1 MSSATATTTSTG
13 WPTCHATEQ
22 DAFLAAHPD
31 LYERSHGAV
40 RVRIRDG
47 LLQIGSLGCVGFRER
62 RAAGLGV
69 DEADGVAM
77 AGRRTEPMDPA
88 ASTARGLG
96 EPGRKTGACRWPAER
111 PDGPARQ
118 TERLARSRLGAA
130 IVHYLPSLGVMI
142 GIIVLWEAAVVLLG
156 VKEYIL
162 PTPSAAFGKLF
173 DANYQWTSNFLA
185 TLWAVLGAFA
195 LSAVLGIL
203 LAVVIV
209 WNDLLLRTVMPV
221 LVLFNTLP
229 KIALAPLFVVWLGY
243 GIWPNIVIG
252 TTIAFFPMVVNT
264 AVGLASAEP
273 EMLDLVRTLRA
284 NRWQVLRKIR
294 FPNAIPYIFT
304 GLKLNATMSVIGA
317 LVGEFVA
324 SERGLGSLI
333 ITGGV
338 TLETAGIFASLILI
352 SAMGLALY
360 GIVVAVENVV
370 APWGKRT

>member
-1 MSSATATTTSTG
+1 
-13 WPTCHATEQ
+13 
-22 DAFLAAHPD
+22 
-31 LYERSHGAV
+31 V
-40 RVRIRDG
+40 I
-47 LLQIGSLGCVGFRER
+47 
-62 RAAGLGV
+62 AAGARS
-69 DEADGVAM
+69 D
-77 AGRRTEPMDPA
+77 DP
-88 ASTARGLG
+88 
-96 EPGRKTGACRWPAER
+96 GAWR
-111 PDGPARQ
+111 
-118 TERLARSRLGAA
+118 RLAGAA
-130 IVHYLPSLGVMI
+130 GYYLPSVLVLLGL
-142 GIIVLWEAAVVLLG
+142 VLAWQVGVTALG

-162 PTPSAAFGKLF
+162 PTPWAAMKALANG
-173 DANYQWTSNFLA
+173 NYQWTNNFLA
-185 TLWAVLGAFA
+185 TLYAVLGAFA
-195 LSAVLGIL
+195 LSAVLGIS

-284 NRWQVLRKIR
+284 SRWQVLRKIR
-294 FPNAIPYIFT
+294 FPNAVPYIFV

-333 ITGGV
+333 IIGGV
-338 TLETAGIFASLILI
+338 TLETPMIFASLMLI
-352 SAMGLALY
+352 SALGLVLY
-360 GIVVAVENVV
+360 GVVVALERIV
-370 APWGKRT
+370 APWASREGQSG